1 MGFEVAFMH
10 RLQMFFPGVIGHEI
24 VLILARWFIFV
35 LVAFVVILA
44 IRAQQKGLRH
54 AAREAIF
61 SGLLAL
67 YAALLL
73 SGWIHRVRPFMASPE
88 ILRLIPTPLSEFSLP
103 SAHASS
109 AFGLAFPIIFTS
121 RRMGL
126 IAGSLAVF
134 VALGRVLAGVH
145 YPSDVLAGVVV
156 GFAAFTVVRLMHM
169 ALRRTRFT
177 HHV

>member
-1 MGFEVAFMH
+1 MGFELALIH
-10 RLQMFFPGVIGHEI
+10 RLQVLFPGVVGHEI
-24 VLILARWFIFV
+24 VLILARYIVFL
-35 LVAFVVILA
+35 LVAFVAILA
-44 IRAQQKGLRH
+44 MRAQQKGLRH

-73 SGWIHRVRPFMASPE
+73 SGWIHRLRPFAVSPE

-103 SAHASS
+103 SAHASA
-109 AFGLAFPIIFTS
+109 AFGLAFPIVFTS
-121 RRMGL
+121 RRMG
-126 IAGSLAVF
+126 IVAGGLAIL

-145 YPSDVLAGVVV
+145 YPSDVLAGALV
-156 GFAAFTVVRLMHM
+156 GFAAFTVVRLMHL